1 MIPSIDIYRAANVLI
16 RKHGGEAKLQAAM
29 RADEL
34 LDRGDLDG
42 AAVWRKIV
50 KAVVELLDTEI
61 PTGSRVH

>member
-1 MIPSIDIYRAANVLI
+1 MIPNRDIYRAANVLV
-16 RKHGGEAKLQAAM
+16 RKHGSEATLQAAM

-50 KAVVELLDTEI
+50 KAVEELLSTER
-61 PTGSRVH
+61 PTGSRVD